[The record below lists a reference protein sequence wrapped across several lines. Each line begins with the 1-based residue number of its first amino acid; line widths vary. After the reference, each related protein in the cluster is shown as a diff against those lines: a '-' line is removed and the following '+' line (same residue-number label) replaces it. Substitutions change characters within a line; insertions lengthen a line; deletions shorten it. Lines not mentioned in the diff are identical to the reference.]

1 MGVHGILV
9 VSLLWASLLLSIA
22 STSVAYADDHS
33 GPTSSPS
40 IQPETSATTP
50 SGFATGQ
57 ASLAYDAGTATGE
70 VLSVIRHSDGTVTYA
85 FATLAPAGAAQ
96 VLAAN
101 GRFTPQDVPAAI
113 TEGQVSVVPNVIPGS
128 GGGCDWGTATGWI
141 NPNTNTCPPLHWE
154 RFNTTVAYWYVED
167 HTGAAWPVTASQN
180 KWNQSPYVGAYY
192 TTKCSSSFHCVP
204 AHEGHYTF
212 SCGGVS
218 SSRWTG
224 CTFVTPENNSTNHIA
239 SAYID
244 YNDNISLTT
253 GEHRQV
259 TCQEQ
264 GHTMGMGHNSSTDS
278 CMYQYTSTSAS
289 TTPDSYD
296 YGELQYQIYNH

>member
-57 ASLAYDAGTATGE
+57 ASLAYDAGTGTGE

-113 TEGQVSVVPNVIPGS
+113 TEGQVSVVPNVIPAT
-128 GGGCDWGTATGWI
+128 GGACDWGTPTRW
-141 NPNTNTCPPLHWE
+141 TNTHTNLSPPLPSQRSTPPHPHQ
-154 RFNTTVAYWYVED
+154 A
-167 HTGAAWPVTASQN
+167 VT
-180 KWNQSPYVGAYY
+180 
-192 TTKCSSSFHCVP
+192 
-204 AHEGHYTF
+204 
-212 SCGGVS
+212 
-218 SSRWTG
+218 
-224 CTFVTPENNSTNHIA
+224 
-239 SAYID
+239 
-244 YNDNISLTT
+244 
-253 GEHRQV
+253 
-259 TCQEQ
+259 
-264 GHTMGMGHNSSTDS
+264 
-278 CMYQYTSTSAS
+278 
-289 TTPDSYD
+289 
-296 YGELQYQIYNH
+296 